1 MASDDEKVL
10 GRLAVT
16 AGYIGCLIGIRPG
29 IYLLRI
35 PETSY

>member
-16 AGYIGCLIGIRPG
+16 AGYKGCLIGIRPR
-29 IYLLRI
+29 IYFLGI
-35 PETSY
+35 PETGY